1 MHVTLHPIMG
11 LQPRVTMFD
20 LSRSIPTV
28 ELIAHT
34 Y

>member
-1 MHVTLHPIMG
+1 MHATLHPVMG
-11 LQPRVTMFD
+11 LQPCVTVFD